1 MKKTIRRILLV
12 SGCLFALVCM
22 AAQTP
27 DPNKILARETMNNGV
42 AAFKSGDAQM
52 AAEAFTRA
60 LQLDPDLTAAE
71 LYLGMTYASLV
82 TPQNTEMR
90 PKAIESFERVLH
102 KEPNNV
108 DAASR
113 LAGLYLSSG
122 DAAKARVLF
131 LALTKSWPQDPA
143 AFYSLEATD
152 WMLVFNKTNPL
163 PEGERRILI
172 DEGLQSLDVALHLNP
187 QHNDATIYKNL
198 LLRQKAEIAA
208 DATERARLLSE
219 ADELF
224 NRALAARVQNP
235 AIGTTPATGAGAAAP
250 PPPPALPRSSPAVPQ
265 DAIRVGGD
273 AAQRNLDQKVEPL
286 YPALARA
293 ARVQGTVLLQTSI
306 DKTGHVV
313 GVSVLSGHPLLTA
326 AAVQAVQ
333 QWTYRPILFNGQP
346 ADVVTT
352 VTVNFTMQ

>member
-1 MKKTIRRILLV
+1 LKKTIRRILLV

-42 AAFKSGDAQM
+42 AAFKSGDAKM

-90 PKAIESFERVLH
+90 PKAIESFERVLQ
-102 KEPNNV
+102 KEPNNT

-113 LAGLYLSSG
+113 LAGLYLGSG

-143 AFYSLEATD
+143 AFYSLGATT

-208 DATERARLLSE
+208 NATERAWLLSE

-224 NRALAARVQNP
+224 NKALAARAQNG
-235 AIGTTPATGAGAAAP
+235 AIGTTPATGAGVAAP
-250 PPPPALPRSSPAVPQ
+250 PPPPALPSSPAVPQ
-265 DAIRVGGD
+265 DAIRVGSD

-306 DKTGHVV
+306 DKTGQVV
-313 GVSVLSGHPLLTA
+313 GVGSSQDTRCSLRLPFKPYSSGNTD
-326 AAVQAVQ
+326 
-333 QWTYRPILFNGQP
+333 RSC
-346 ADVVTT
+346 
-352 VTVNFTMQ
+352 